1 MHENAWKCD
10 ISPHSGKVEVRT
22 KTLFWG
28 TGSGTSV
35 CIRMPEWRGPSR
47 GMYGGTACE
56 TQAHNSKIQQAF
68 PQVQVTQRKPRA
80 RMKIELNMRIRASM
94 LAIWLEW
101 QRMSCSAVQHQEPY
115 PRVTPSTSA
124 TFNEHCCPPSLPY
137 PLPHRKAHTVRK
149 PFVCDGYRVAHGDAT
164 KNKAPKFKTR
174 PPRVSKTNTEP
185 IFYFMWSPP
194 WRLVLHTFWLILTF
208 YLALHVAL
216 YLAFHLHFICQ
227 PIRPSM

>member
-1 MHENAWKCD
+1 
-10 ISPHSGKVEVRT
+10 
-22 KTLFWG
+22 
-28 TGSGTSV
+28 
-35 CIRMPEWRGPSR
+35 MPEWRGPSR

-68 PQVQVTQRKPRA
+68 PQVQVTQRKPKA